1 MLQDIKSQSSMSL
14 CGCTLGQVWPVI
26 IGVVTGVPHWTLQR
40 SEAKAPFRLARL
52 IGGSGLLLGALV
64 GLVIISARLVQ
75 GLQGKDDSVF
85 FLRHHFED

>member
-1 MLQDIKSQSSMSL
+1 M
-14 CGCTLGQVWPVI
+14 
-26 IGVVTGVPHWTLQR
+26 QR

-85 FLRHHFED
+85 FLLHHFED